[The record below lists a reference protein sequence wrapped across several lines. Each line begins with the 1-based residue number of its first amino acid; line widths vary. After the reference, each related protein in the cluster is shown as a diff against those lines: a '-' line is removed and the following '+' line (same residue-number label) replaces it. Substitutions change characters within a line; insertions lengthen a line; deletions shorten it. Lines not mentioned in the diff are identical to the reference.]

1 MPNSYERISKS
12 NGTGKTDANLANDS
26 NHLGGI
32 PAEDYATKEY
42 VQQYHGQKEEI
53 LRGDML
59 EADQS
64 TLNSAKEY
72 ANSLVRNQ
80 DFSSFAKLTDV
91 QALNNK
97 LSGDIEAGLQE
108 QKQYTD
114 SEIQKVV
121 TNANQNF
128 TNINNS
134 LKGINTNLNNLD
146 DKYDNLFQSVS
157 NGKSSIAEA
166 ITDMGVS
173 TSATDSFSTMA
184 SNIKSID
191 SRWNRYKRR
200 YSHS

>member
-1 MPNSYERISKS
+1 MQNSYERISKS

-32 PAEDYATKEY
+32 PAEDYATKSY

-53 LRGDML
+53 LRKDMA
-59 EADQS
+59 EADQGV
-64 TLNSAKEY
+64 LGSAKEY

-80 DFSSFAKLTDV
+80 DFSSFAKFTDI
-91 QALNNK
+91 QALDNK
-97 LSGDIEAGLQE
+97 LSGEMEEGLQE

-114 SEIQKVV
+114 AEIQEVV
-121 TNANQNF
+121 TSVNQNF

-157 NGKSSIAEA
+157 NGKSNIAEA

-191 SRWNRYKRR
+191 SRRNRYK
-200 YSHS
+200 